1 MLRRSIVT
9 GTSQALSSGISSE
22 VSLLAATLS
31 PIVVVAE
38 EQHIDEDLIIH
49 RLFSSELYA
58 TVTLFGYDL

>member
-1 MLRRSIVT
+1 M
-9 GTSQALSSGISSE
+9 
-22 VSLLAATLS
+22 SLLATTLS
-31 PIVVVAE
+31 PVVVVAK